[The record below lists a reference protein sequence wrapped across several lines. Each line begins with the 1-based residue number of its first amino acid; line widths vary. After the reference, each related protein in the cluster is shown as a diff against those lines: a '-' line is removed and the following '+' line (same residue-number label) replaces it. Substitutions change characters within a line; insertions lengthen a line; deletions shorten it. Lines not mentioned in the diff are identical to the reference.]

1 MERSA
6 NTAKAEFGDV
16 VGAGEFD
23 DAFHVAHPF
32 LDSEKRG
39 QPIEFVGVGGH
50 GDVRRPAKCCGG
62 PVLVYHLDDGGKSE
76 TEGEL
81 LHEAAADAVD
91 GPNAG
96 AEHANGVCGVAARQE
111 APARALPQLVGRLDG
126 EGGGDDSGRVAP
138 GGDVDLD
145 ALGQR
150 VGLARAGGGHDD
162 ADGVGIMLV
171 HGHSSPQ
178 MPSNSQLTHL
188 GGSKR

>member
-1 MERSA
+1 MLLAR
-6 NTAKAEFGDV
+6 
-16 VGAGEFD
+16 GEFD
-23 DAFHVAHPF
+23 DADDVAHPF
-32 LDSEKRG
+32 LDSENRG
-39 QPIEFVGVGGH
+39 QPIEFVGVGGD
-50 GDVRRPAKCCGG
+50 GDVRRLEKCCGG

-91 GPNAG
+91 GPDAG

-111 APARALPQLVGRLDG
+111 APARALPQLVGCLDG

-150 VGLARAGGGHDD
+150 VGLARAGGGGDD

-178 MPSNSQLTHL
+178 MPSNSQ
-188 GGSKR
+188 